1 MRHAPSDTDI
11 TFDLC
16 SEADLIAGSGV
27 CVICQGRQIALFYL
41 PGEDPVIY
49 GIDNRDPIGKANV
62 LSRGI
67 VGDINGEL
75 VVASPLYKQH
85 FSLRD
90 GHCLEKDEV
99 EVETYDVALVNG
111 RVILRMHDLA
121 TNTIESTCPYCGV
134 GCGVKAT
141 LQAGTVQSV
150 TGHASHPANAGRL
163 CVKGSTLQET
173 LTPVNR
179 LLYPSVRGQRVDWD
193 TAVTAVATGLRSII
207 DRHGPDAVAFYLS
220 GQLLTE
226 DYYVANKL
234 MKGFIG
240 SGNVDTNSRLC
251 MASAVVGYKR
261 AFGADAVPCNYADLE
276 LCDLLVLV
284 GSNAAWTHPVLYQR
298 IAAAK
303 ASRPEIKIVVLD
315 PRRTASCE
323 IADLHLAIR
332 PGSDAFLFNGLLHYL
347 HAQDAFDQD
356 FVQNHCNNLA
366 QTLASVSGCD
376 IATVAEVAGITA
388 ADLEQFYSWF
398 AGTEKAVSFYSQGVN
413 QSTSGAD
420 KCNAIINCHLVTG
433 RIGRPGMGPFSITGQ
448 PNAMGGREVGGLAT
462 QLAAHMDFSPEN
474 RARVARF
481 WQTNHLAQQ
490 PGLKAVDLFN
500 AVNTGK
506 VKAVWIMA
514 TNPVVSLP
522 DAETVRAAL
531 AKCELVIVSD
541 CVEHTDTNAFA
552 TILLPAAGWGE
563 KDGTVTNSERRISRQ
578 RALLPTPGEARPD
591 WQIVC
596 AVARELGFAE
606 AFAFESARDV
616 FVEHAALSGFENN
629 NSRAFDISGLAGL
642 SEADYAQLQPVQW
655 PLNRTHPQGCARLF
669 TDRYFYTVNG
679 RANLIAVQAT
689 LPALQTSQQFP
700 FRLNTGRLRD
710 QWHTMTRTGNVE
722 KLLIHTDA
730 PSVSLHPQDIAALH
744 TSEGELLA
752 ITSTQGKLLLPVKAD
767 PGLLRGDVF
776 IPIHWSRQFSKHAT
790 VSALISARVD
800 PWSGQPESK
809 LEAVQLQP
817 APMSEWLMVISQQ
830 ALQPDG
836 FDYWH
841 KVSIRGGFRY
851 LLSRSSV
858 TVTPTARGE
867 LLQQLAPGLDFAEY
881 PAVENNDVEN
891 YDSRYLCVAGNTLVA
906 AVFRCGART
915 ALPDPAWLNHLLGTE
930 PQASHWLFTSGSPP
944 ASSPENR
951 KTGAIICTCWEVG
964 ELAIRAA
971 IATGARDHVQL
982 GRRLSCGTKCGSCI
996 PELKRLLRE
1005 AKTAPS
1011 TSAAA

>member
-1 MRHAPSDTDI
+1 MRHAPSNTDL

-16 SEADLIAGSGV
+16 SESDLIAGSGV

-41 PGEDPVIY
+41 PDEDPVIY

-90 GHCLEKDEV
+90 GHCLEQDTADI
-99 EVETYDVALVNG
+99 ETYDVALLNG
-111 RVILRMHDLA
+111 RVILRMRDLTA
-121 TNTIESTCPYCGV
+121 NTIESTCPYCGV
-134 GCGVKAT
+134 GCGVQAT
-141 LQAGTVQSV
+141 LQAGAVLSV
-150 TGHASHPANAGRL
+150 TGSASHPANRGAL
-163 CVKGSTLQET
+163 CVKGNTLQQT

-179 LLYPSVRGQRVDWD
+179 LLYPMIKGQRVHWD
-193 TAVTAVATGLRSII
+193 TAVTAVATGLRAII
-207 DRHGPDAVAFYLS
+207 DRHGADAVAFYLS

-298 IAAAK
+298 IAAAR
-303 ASRPEIKIVVLD
+303 ASRPEMKIVVLD

-332 PGSDAFLFNGLLHYL
+332 PGSDAYVFNGLLHYL
-347 HAQDAFDQD
+347 HAHDVFDKS
-356 FVQNHCNNLA
+356 FVQNHCNNLGE
-366 QTLASVSGCD
+366 TLASVAGCD
-376 IATVAEVAGITA
+376 IETVATIAGIAA

-398 AGTEKAVSFYSQGVN
+398 AGTEKSLSFYSQGVN

-448 PNAMGGREVGGLAT
+448 PNAMGGREVGGLAN
-462 QLAAHMDFSPEN
+462 QLAAHMDFSAEN
-474 RARVARF
+474 CERVARF
-481 WQTNHLAQQ
+481 WNTERIARQ

-500 AVNTGK
+500 AIDAGK
-506 VKAVWIMA
+506 IKAVWIMA

-522 DAETVRAAL
+522 DSGRIKAAL
-531 AKCELVIVSD
+531 AKCELVIISD

-578 RALLPTPGEARPD
+578 RALLPTLGEARPD
-591 WQIVC
+591 WQIVS
-596 AVARELGFAE
+596 AVARELGFAD
-606 AFAFESARDV
+606 AFAFKSARDI

-629 NSRAFDISGLAGL
+629 NSRAFDISGLTAL
-642 SEADYAQLQPVQW
+642 SEAEYAQLQPVQW
-655 PLNRTHPQGCARLF
+655 PLNRNHPQGCARLF
-669 TDRYFYTVNG
+669 TDRHFYTVNG
-679 RANLIAVQAT
+679 RANLVPVLAT

-722 KLLIHTDA
+722 KLLMHTDA
-730 PSVSLHPQDIAALH
+730 PSVSLHPQDIGALQ
-744 TSEGELLA
+744 TSEGELVA
-752 ITSTQGKLLLPVKAD
+752 ISSSQGKLLLPVRSD
-767 PGLLRGDVF
+767 PGLARGDVF

-817 APMSEWLMVISQQ
+817 APMAEWCMAISQQ
-830 ALQPDG
+830 PLQPDC

-841 KVSIRGGFRY
+841 KVPIRSGFRY
-851 LLSRSSV
+851 LLSRTSV
-858 TVTPTARGE
+858 TNTPTARGE
-867 LLQQLAPGLDFAEY
+867 LLQQLAPGLDFTEY
-881 PAVENNDVEN
+881 PAVENND
-891 YDSRYLCVAGNTLVA
+891 SRYLCLAGNTLVA

-915 ALPDPAWLNHLLGTE
+915 SLPDAAWLNGLLGTE
-930 PQASHWLFTSGSPP
+930 PKAKHWLFTS
-944 ASSPENR
+944 SSPSDNN
-951 KTGAIICTCWEVG
+951 KTGAIVCTCWEVG

-971 IATGARDHVQL
+971 IAAGARDHVQL

-1005 AKTAPS
+1005 AKTAPA